1 MYELCMMGCATGLLR
16 LTNILHLTFI
26 IRTNSQC
33 KTTTPTSR
41 LLSPSV
47 WTHTELGELAG
58 APHGECQARDGLRQ
72 RQGEGVRPVGRR
84 RGPTP
89 LLATGSRSSWFT
101 ADGLS
106 TRIPRK
112 THAIPFGSPGP
123 ILKGVACPPSFHSI
137 VIRCHKQ
144 SQTETNIHVESASS
158 GVD

>member
-1 MYELCMMGCATGLLR
+1 
-16 LTNILHLTFI
+16 
-26 IRTNSQC
+26 
-33 KTTTPTSR
+33 
-41 LLSPSV
+41 
-47 WTHTELGELAG
+47 
-58 APHGECQARDGLRQ
+58 
-72 RQGEGVRPVGRR
+72 VGRR

-89 LLATGSRSSWFT
+89 LLAMGSRSSWFT

-106 TRIPRK
+106 ARIPRK